1 MILIQIYL
9 FLSCFLLFVFSMEKL
24 KTKKIMTAAERK
36 RKSRENKFKK
46 ITEEMTF
53 KETEKERLRKA
64 VQTHRSKRKTA

>member
-1 MILIQIYL
+1 MILIGIYL

-53 KETEKERLRKA
+53 KETEKE
-64 VQTHRSKRKTA
+64 

>member
-53 KETEKERLRKA
+53 KEAEKERLRKA

>member
-1 MILIQIYL
+1 
-9 FLSCFLLFVFSMEKL
+9 
-24 KTKKIMTAAERK
+24 MTAAERK
-36 RKSRENKFKK
+36 RKSCENKFKK